1 MADQD
6 EKSLSSPTPDEST
19 PLWIPR
25 HIRHPT
31 IDSSFEDIVIQSI
44 QHIGEEIQA
53 ITHDLSTFQPLDTD
67 ELAELAAEAEA
78 SGAFGLSVL
87 DTTEEKEDAIDPSQE
102 RPAAEHSLHRK
113 LGVLPLA
120 VIVFYNVSGGPFGV
134 ETAVRAG
141 GNLFALLGFV
151 IGPLVWSV
159 QEVSSDTCL

>member
-1 MADQD
+1 LACRSHYQHHPWKIRAFVNI
-6 EKSLSSPTPDEST
+6 EPPSTFRKNSS
-19 PLWIPR
+19 
-25 HIRHPT
+25 
-31 IDSSFEDIVIQSI
+31 VIQSI
-44 QHIGEEIQA
+44 QHMGELIQA
-53 ITHDLSTFQPLDTD
+53 TTHDLSTFQPLGTD
-67 ELAELAAEAEA
+67 EMVPEAEE
-78 SGAFGLSVL
+78 SGNIHLSAL
-87 DTTEEKEDAIDPSQE
+87 DTADEKEEDFEDDAFQE
-102 RPAAEHSLHRK
+102 CPAAEHSNHRK